1 MDDRLTQAKALLA
14 QLEALGV
21 AEVQDQITALK
32 AVISDLEAKAVAEA
46 EVVKTE
52 AVAVV
57 ADVEAAEQSFCQQ
70 HAITVQA
77 LNTWAAVLAAVLLI
91 KLL

>member
-21 AEVQDQITALK
+21 AEVQEQCAALEF
-32 AVISDLEAKAVAEA
+32 VIADLEAKAVAEA
-46 EVVKTE
+46 EAVKTE

-57 ADVEAAEQSFCQQ
+57 ADVAAAEESFVQKYGIGTA
-70 HAITVQA
+70 HTVEIILLAIIA
-77 LNTWAAVLAAVLLI
+77 L
-91 KLL
+91 KLVF